1 MQNTHEEINFSWR
14 KFLFKIEGKKSQMQV
29 ESHAQQQSGY
39 NAIIK
44 EDEGNG
50 GSGSFSNNFKAI
62 NYVYAD
68 HNNLYQL

>member
-1 MQNTHEEINFSWR
+1 
-14 KFLFKIEGKKSQMQV
+14 MQV
-29 ESHAQQQSGY
+29 ESHAQQQSRY
-39 NAIIK
+39 NAIIN

-62 NYVYAD
+62 YAD

>member
-1 MQNTHEEINFSWR
+1 MINAR
-14 KFLFKIEGKKSQMQV
+14 G
-29 ESHAQQQSGY
+29 ESCTAAAAVRGY

>member
-1 MQNTHEEINFSWR
+1 
-14 KFLFKIEGKKSQMQV
+14 MQV

>member
-1 MQNTHEEINFSWR
+1 MKKIFHR
-14 KFLFKIEGKKSQMQV
+14 LFEKEGKKSQMQV

-62 NYVYAD
+62 NYVFMQITTISTNY
-68 HNNLYQL
+68 NL